1 MAEYHLHAKTH
12 SRGIGKGA
20 GGHARYILRQ
30 GPYAEKKVEQTDGSA
45 IAKTRVSRAAEVLH
59 SESGNLPVWATD
71 EKGYW
76 DAADQYERANGTVYR
91 EIEFAL
97 PKELSDSKNIRLAR
111 SFAEALAAVPGGKT
125 PYTFAIHK
133 GERDP
138 SLLHCHLMLSDKI
151 NDGIDRDAT
160 LWFKRAAVS
169 PKNKNPVDPA
179 RGGAPKTQARIGAE
193 WLGEVVRPLWAEMAN
208 AALAHVKVDARIDHR
223 SLEVRRLEQEQL
235 AARARHEHHEMLALQ
250 HTRSAE
256 ALDRPPEPKKG
267 RVLTHAG
274 AEKAPGRAAMVV
286 DFEVAKAARAQAV
299 EARRL
304 AEAEMERDRQA
315 VERAQAVLSGA
326 RVRQSLRDSFEKM
339 RIRERWRARQAER
352 AKRRKRA
359 QVLERARVRHGYRR
373 DSWEIRERWAFRQQ
387 ERARRREE
395 ERLLEAQEQREREEQ
410 ALDDQV
416 AAATAPGVRY
426 PQRSRWREWR
436 AQTLSRKYDPAYSAE
451 MAERDIYCRW
461 MPDHGGLYLKL
472 GKAEVIDQGPL
483 LLAKNGTL
491 DIPLL
496 IATAQGKGWETLTF
510 TGPAEFQEK
519 AAIAALQAG
528 LAVADAD
535 LSQRAQAVIEA
546 QREQERID
554 AANRA
559 GIADAVGQAKKVPS
573 ELGRDLCELIEK
585 HGTLEATADELAGQ
599 GLSHKDIAV
608 RVSYLVNERLRG
620 QTKDR
625 RVLTNEEADQI
636 GREAVLRH
644 QQEQEK
650 AQQPLIMPNEA
661 AEAASRRPIQ
671 RKKRGL
677 EL

>member
-12 SRGIGKGA
+12 NRGIGKGA

-45 IAKTRVSRAAEVLH
+45 IAKTRVSRADEVLH

-71 EKGYW
+71 EKDYW

-97 PKELSDSKNIRLAR
+97 PKELPDAVNILLAQDFAKRLAT
-111 SFAEALAAVPGGKT
+111 VPEGVT
-125 PYTFAIHK
+125 PYTLAIHHSEK
-133 GERDP
+133 DT
-138 SLLHCHLMLSDKI
+138 SLLHCHLMLSDKV
-151 NDGIDRDAT
+151 NDGIARDPE
-160 LWFKRAAVS
+160 LWFRRVAAS
-169 PKNKNPVDPA
+169 RTPTKKGKDKKPVDPA
-179 RGGAPKTQARIGAE
+179 KGGAKKTQARISQD
-193 WLGEVVRPLWAEMAN
+193 WLGAVVRPLWADLAN
-208 AALAHVKVDARIDHR
+208 QELAHAGYSSRIDHR
-223 SLEVRRLEQEQL
+223 TLDAQREEAEQQAEQARERGDLEEYRKARERAASLDQ
-235 AARARHEHHEMLALQ
+235 
-250 HTRSAE
+250 
-256 ALDRPPEPKKG
+256 PPEPKRG
-267 RVLTHAG
+267 RVLEHAG
-274 AEKAPGRAAMVV
+274 PKKAPRQAAKVIDYEVAQAARQVAAQAAVQAHLEVLALEKALQ
-286 DFEVAKAARAQAV
+286 D
-299 EARRL
+299 
-304 AEAEMERDRQA
+304 AE
-315 VERAQAVLSGA
+315 
-326 RVRQSLRDSFEKM
+326 
-339 RIRERWRARQAER
+339 
-352 AKRRKRA
+352 
-359 QVLERARVRHGYRR
+359 QVLERARLRQGYRR

-461 MPDHGGLYLKL
+461 MPDHGGLYLRL

-554 AANRA
+554 AAKRA
-559 GIADAVGQAKKVPS
+559 GIADAVGLAKKVPS

-585 HGTLEATADELAGQ
+585 HGTLEATADVLAGR
-599 GLSHKDIAV
+599 GLNRKAIAV
-608 RVSYLVNERLRG
+608 GVSYLVNERLRG
-620 QTKDR
+620 QTQER
-625 RVLTNEEADQI
+625 QVLTNEEADQI